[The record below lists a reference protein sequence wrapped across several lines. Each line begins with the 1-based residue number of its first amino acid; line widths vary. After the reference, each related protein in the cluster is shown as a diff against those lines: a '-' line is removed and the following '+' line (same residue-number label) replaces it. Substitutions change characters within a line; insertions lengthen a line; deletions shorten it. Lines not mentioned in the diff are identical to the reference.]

1 MTKIYFEGDVFFND
15 LKKDIIDARKYIFFE
30 FYIFQYEV
38 IGKEILNLLIKKN
51 IENKVTV
58 KILIDGLGSRDYI
71 NSINE
76 QIKHTNIELCI
87 YKPFHF
93 KLLLKSGYHRRN
105 HRKLILIDDRIL
117 YSGGMN
123 IKDVM
128 SKKVMGDNR
137 WRDTMIRIVNTNN
150 IEIRRI
156 FFQCKFDFLGLWRIS
171 KRGYYFLPKLIPILP
186 SLNKNKNFYIF
197 SSINK
202 RRRRIFRKFY
212 YDFINTAEKFL
223 YIATPYFVPPLKL
236 IRLLKQ
242 KAENGVDIKILTA
255 GNTDVW
261 WARQAGRATYNTLLK
276 SKVKIYEFQS
286 RIFHAK
292 QTLSEKGLIL
302 GSSNIDYRSFLHN
315 MEIDLFI
322 SEQKLVYKTLKQ
334 FMKDLE
340 ESKEIQFQEWSKRSI
355 LEKITENLSY
365 AYRYYL

>member
-1 MTKIYFEGDVFFND
+1 MIKIYFEGDLFFND
-15 LKKDIIDARKYIFFE
+15 LKKDILHAKKYIFIE

-51 IENKVTV
+51 LKD
-58 KILIDGLGSRDYI
+58 KITIKIFVDGIGSRDYI
-71 NSINE
+71 NQINE
-76 QIKHTNIELCI
+76 QIQHTNIELCI

-93 KLLLKSGYHRRN
+93 KLLLRSGYHRRN
-105 HRKLILIDDRIL
+105 HRKLILIDDHIL
-117 YSGGMN
+117 YTGGMN

-128 SKKVMGDNR
+128 SRRVMGDSR
-137 WRDTMIRIVNTNN
+137 WRDTMIRIENQSN

-186 SLNKNKNFYIF
+186 SLNKNKNFYVF

-202 RRRRIFRKFY
+202 KRRRIFRKFY
-212 YDFINTAEKFL
+212 YDFINSAEKFL

-242 KAENGVDIKILTA
+242 KAEKGVDIKILTA

-261 WARQAGRATYNTLLK
+261 WARQAGRATYTTLLK
-276 SKVKIYEFQS
+276 SNVKIYEFET

-315 MEIDLFI
+315 LEIDFFI
-322 SEQKLVYKTLKQ
+322 SDEKLVNKSLKQ
-334 FMKDLE
+334 FTEDLK
-340 ESKEIQFQEWSKRSI
+340 ESKEIQLEEWIKRSVI
-355 LEKITENLSY
+355 EKITENLSY